1 MTAVAVWAGIVVS
14 DVETSAEWYAETVGG
29 EIAERADGWVKL
41 TLRNGTSM
49 ELFAGDRARLGRVF
63 PSYGAD
69 PGPPV
74 MPGYAVE
81 DPAALVEL
89 RRLVVARS
97 LPDWIVVSGPDLLR
111 VVLTA
116 GTPGRGRG
124 LLGFRYT
131 TDGVADEQRAFLD
144 SLGVADSLQPGEAV
158 GVVPIF
164 RGRRDAQITDPDG
177 TAIELCR

>member
-1 MTAVAVWAGIVVS
+1 VTAVAVWAGIVVA
-14 DVETSAEWYAETVGG
+14 DVEASAGWYARTLGG
-29 EIAERADGWVKL
+29 EVAERVDGWAKVV
-41 TLRNGTSM
+41 LRNGTSV
-49 ELFAGDRARLGRVF
+49 ELFAGDREQLGRVF

-81 DPAALVEL
+81 EPAALVEL
-89 RRLVVARS
+89 RRLLVARS
-97 LPDWIVVSGPDLLR
+97 LPDWIVVSGPDRLR
-111 VVLTA
+111 VVLTT
-116 GTPGRGRG
+116 GTPGPGRG

-131 TDGVADEQRAFLD
+131 TDGVADEQRAFFD
-144 SLGVADSLQPGEAV
+144 SLGVADPLQPGEAV

-164 RGRRDAQITDPDG
+164 GARRDAQITDPDG